1 MDMSEQTL
9 NMLKKLSPKKEHSL
23 AFRCFIGAAA
33 IVLLTVSVHILVFT
47 AIEKHSEIRNLP
59 EWYQLLAGLSVDA
72 LYPLFIVSLASII
85 KRVFRIPVHR
95 LERKVFKFTY
105 LCLGLIAASRISMY
119 VGLYV
124 FFMALFAAGTAI
136 YISLSAYVF
145 STNCLNTASYPAG
158 IIKWRTIR
166 LRVIRRS
173 VTGLCMGY
181 GHNKCRGPFHQVPR
195 HFLYRIND
203 CFDLSVITSW
213 FILFGKLK

>member
-1 MDMSEQTL
+1 MSEQTL
-9 NMLKKLSPKKEHSL
+9 NMLKKLSPKRNIHWLS
-23 AFRCFIGAAA
+23 AVFIGAAA

-105 LCLGLIAASRISMY
+105 LCLGLIAALQNQHVCGTLCI
-119 VGLYV
+119 LYGFV
-124 FFMALFAAGTAI
+124 LRQARP
-136 YISLSAYVF
+136 YISSSAYVF

-166 LRVIRRS
+166 LRVIR
-173 VTGLCMGY
+173 
-181 GHNKCRGPFHQVPR
+181 
-195 HFLYRIND
+195 
-203 CFDLSVITSW
+203 
-213 FILFGKLK
+213 

>member
-47 AIEKHSEIRNLP
+47 AIERHSAVRDFP
-59 EWYQLLAGLSVDA
+59 EWYQLLAALSVDA
-72 LYPLFIVSLASII
+72 LYPLFIVSLVSII

-124 FFMALFAAGTAI
+124 FFMACLRQARPFI
-136 YISLSAYVF
+136 LSSAYVF
-145 STNCLNTASYPAG
+145 STSFSSFTLYPAG
-158 IIKWRTIR
+158 IIRGHMIR
-166 LRVIRRS
+166 
-173 VTGLCMGY
+173 
-181 GHNKCRGPFHQVPR
+181 
-195 HFLYRIND
+195 
-203 CFDLSVITSW
+203 CFITV
-213 FILFGKLK
+213 

>member
-1 MDMSEQTL
+1 MSEQTL

-124 FFMALFAAGTAI
+124 FFMALRQAQP
-136 YISLSAYVF
+136 YISSSAYVF

-166 LRVIRRS
+166 LRVIR
-173 VTGLCMGY
+173 
-181 GHNKCRGPFHQVPR
+181 
-195 HFLYRIND
+195 
-203 CFDLSVITSW
+203 
-213 FILFGKLK
+213 

>member
-1 MDMSEQTL
+1 MSEQTL

-47 AIEKHSEIRNLP
+47 AIEKHSEIRN
-59 EWYQLLAGLSVDA
+59 QLLAGLSVDA

-136 YISLSAYVF
+136 YIII
-145 STNCLNTASYPAG
+145 G
-158 IIKWRTIR
+158 IR
-166 LRVIRRS
+166 
-173 VTGLCMGY
+173 
-181 GHNKCRGPFHQVPR
+181 
-195 HFLYRIND
+195 FLYELFKYR
-203 CFDLSVITSW
+203 
-213 FILFGKLK
+213 FISCRYY

>member
-23 AFRCFIGAAA
+23 AFRCFIGAAS

-47 AIEKHSEIRNLP
+47 AIERHSAVRDFP
-59 EWYQLLAGLSVDA
+59 EWYQLLAALSVDA
-72 LYPLFIVSLASII
+72 LYPLFIVSLVSII

-136 YISLSAYVF
+136 YIVI
-145 STNCLNTASYPAG
+145 G
-158 IIKWRTIR
+158 IR
-166 LRVIRRS
+166 
-173 VTGLCMGY
+173 
-181 GHNKCRGPFHQVPR
+181 
-195 HFLYRIND
+195 FLYEL
-203 CFDLSVITSW
+203 FKFH
-213 FILFGKLK
+213 FISCRYY

>member
-85 KRVFRIPVHR
+85 KRVFRYTVWSARFSSLPISALDLSPPPESACMWDSMYS
-95 LERKVFKFTY
+95 LW
-105 LCLGLIAASRISMY
+105 LCLRQAQP
-119 VGLYV
+119 
-124 FFMALFAAGTAI
+124 

-158 IIKWRTIR
+158 IIKWHTIR
-166 LRVIRRS
+166 LRVIR
-173 VTGLCMGY
+173 
-181 GHNKCRGPFHQVPR
+181 
-195 HFLYRIND
+195 
-203 CFDLSVITSW
+203 
-213 FILFGKLK
+213 

>member
-47 AIEKHSEIRNLP
+47 AIERHSAVRDFP
-59 EWYQLLAGLSVDA
+59 EWYQLLAALSVDA
-72 LYPLFIVSLASII
+72 LYPLFIVSLVSII
-85 KRVFRIPVHR
+85 KRVFHIPVHR

-136 YISLSAYVF
+136 YIVI
-145 STNCLNTASYPAG
+145 G
-158 IIKWRTIR
+158 IR
-166 LRVIRRS
+166 
-173 VTGLCMGY
+173 
-181 GHNKCRGPFHQVPR
+181 
-195 HFLYRIND
+195 FLYEL
-203 CFDLSVITSW
+203 FKFH
-213 FILFGKLK
+213 FISCRYY

>member
-1 MDMSEQTL
+1 MSEQTL

-33 IVLLTVSVHILVFT
+33 IVLVFT

-136 YISLSAYVF
+136 YIII
-145 STNCLNTASYPAG
+145 G
-158 IIKWRTIR
+158 IR
-166 LRVIRRS
+166 
-173 VTGLCMGY
+173 
-181 GHNKCRGPFHQVPR
+181 
-195 HFLYRIND
+195 FLYELFKYR
-203 CFDLSVITSW
+203 
-213 FILFGKLK
+213 FISCRYY

>member
-47 AIEKHSEIRNLP
+47 AIERHSAVRDFP
-59 EWYQLLAGLSVDA
+59 EWYQLLAALSVDA
-72 LYPLFIVSLASII
+72 LYPLFIVSLVSII
-85 KRVFRIPVHR
+85 KRVLRIQVHPM
-95 LERKVFKFTY
+95 ERKVLKFTY

-136 YISLSAYVF
+136 YIVI
-145 STNCLNTASYPAG
+145 G
-158 IIKWRTIR
+158 IR
-166 LRVIRRS
+166 
-173 VTGLCMGY
+173 
-181 GHNKCRGPFHQVPR
+181 
-195 HFLYRIND
+195 FLYEL
-203 CFDLSVITSW
+203 FKFH
-213 FILFGKLK
+213 FISCRYY

>member
-1 MDMSEQTL
+1 MSEQTL

-47 AIEKHSEIRNLP
+47 AIERHSAVRDFP
-59 EWYQLLAGLSVDA
+59 EWYQLLAALSVDA
-72 LYPLFIVSLASII
+72 LYPLFIVSLVSII

-136 YISLSAYVF
+136 SLYILPV
-145 STNCLNTASYPAG
+145 LLEG
-158 IIKWRTIR
+158 I
-166 LRVIRRS
+166 
-173 VTGLCMGY
+173 
-181 GHNKCRGPFHQVPR
+181 
-195 HFLYRIND
+195 
-203 CFDLSVITSW
+203 
-213 FILFGKLK
+213 

>member
-119 VGLYV
+119 AVSYTVIINAGDLFIRFPGI
-124 FFMALFAAGTAI
+124 FFIALMTALI
-136 YISLSAYVF
+136 YLLLPYGSSYLGSLNELF
-145 STNCLNTASYPAG
+145 
-158 IIKWRTIR
+158 KDTIR
-166 LRVIRRS
+166 LN
-173 VTGLCMGY
+173 TGFWG
-181 GHNKCRGPFHQVPR
+181 V
-195 HFLYRIND
+195 
-203 CFDLSVITSW
+203 LSLQSTQKKP
-213 FILFGKLK
+213 LRTN

>member
-1 MDMSEQTL
+1 MSEQTL

-105 LCLGLIAASRISMY
+105 ALDLSPPPESACMWDSMYSLWLCLRQAQP
-119 VGLYV
+119 
-124 FFMALFAAGTAI
+124 
-136 YISLSAYVF
+136 YISSSAYVF

-158 IIKWRTIR
+158 IIKWHTIR
-166 LRVIRRS
+166 LRVIR
-173 VTGLCMGY
+173 
-181 GHNKCRGPFHQVPR
+181 
-195 HFLYRIND
+195 
-203 CFDLSVITSW
+203 
-213 FILFGKLK
+213 